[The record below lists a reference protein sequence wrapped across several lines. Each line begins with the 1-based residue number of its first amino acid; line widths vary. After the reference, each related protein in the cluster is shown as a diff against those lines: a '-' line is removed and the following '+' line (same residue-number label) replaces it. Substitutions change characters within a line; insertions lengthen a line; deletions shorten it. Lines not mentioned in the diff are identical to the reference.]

1 MSKAKPARTL
11 RPRHAAFRTSAGGLR
26 LIASDRPF
34 TLASGG
40 AGAGLWCAHPRLTIC
55 KPAHISARSRHSRG
69 VNPRRHMQASA

>member
-40 AGAGLWCAHPRLTIC
+40 AGAGLWMCPSLADD
-55 KPAHISARSRHSRG
+55 
-69 VNPRRHMQASA
+69 MQARAYLGSIATLPA